1 MGEKFYLRALQ
12 IYSDGNRLSLNEHGE
27 EEKGT
32 EGGKRCL
39 VELIGITTVAM
50 IQSHRNRFDMIQL
63 TDKQSNSE
71 KKKKNTDNSND
82 TTREVVTY
90 MVSNTAS

>member
-32 EGGKRCL
+32 GGKRCL

-63 TDKQSNSE
+63 TDKQSNSG
-71 KKKKNTDNSND
+71 KKNKPQRIAMTLQEKS
-82 TTREVVTY
+82 
-90 MVSNTAS
+90 